1 MKNSEGEGYTPMAM
15 HIIKSL
21 LITPMCLSVAIT
33 FPGLSKFDF
42 FFKNIQYQYLWTHKY
57 CKKNKMTN

>member
-15 HIIKSL
+15 HIIKIL

-33 FPGLSKFDF
+33 FPGLSKFYF
-42 FFKNIQYQYLWTHKY
+42 FLKTFNINIFGHINIV
-57 CKKNKMTN
+57 KKI